1 MSVKIAMAMMGLV
14 SILLPPFGD
23 DGTGSDSVWRG
34 QWAGKK
40 ELSVFGGRRHFER
53 DHVTP
58 QESRQRGPGRSSSS
72 HALGS
77 SQEKPA
83 LEMQRYVCPNDPRA
97 AHAIFPLCLDG
108 YALIGNAEGA
118 DCQGL
123 CFVNLSHD
131 PPANG
136 GVEPVDVTRLVGIED
151 VKRLVVSSG
160 RVTITPARGWAYVN
174 MPVYYAS
181 DAKAYDASIQ
191 VAGQDVTVHLT
202 PVSWRWTPGDGSAS
216 FETDDPGGSWPN
228 ATVAHTY
235 LQPAASVTVTATVA
249 WRASFT
255 VAGATYPVEG
265 VATSTTSAPPL
276 RLIEA
281 ESVLVN

>member
-1 MSVKIAMAMMGLV
+1 MSGIGARQAAALLLV
-14 SILLPPFGD
+14 SSYLMPLDTSP
-23 DGTGSDSVWRG
+23 DGPNGSDGYSWSSKSQGNSIDVR
-34 QWAGKK
+34 GKK
-40 ELSVFGGRRHFER
+40 SASSIR
-53 DHVTP
+53 
-58 QESRQRGPGRSSSS
+58 QSRQRGPGRSSSS

-123 CFVNLSHD
+123 CFVNLSPD

-151 VKRLVVSSG
+151 VKRLVVASG

-276 RLIEA
+276 RLVEA